1 LAKAIAIAR
10 SGSASPVDPPN
21 EAST

>member
-10 SGSASPVDPPN
+10 SGSASPVEPSN